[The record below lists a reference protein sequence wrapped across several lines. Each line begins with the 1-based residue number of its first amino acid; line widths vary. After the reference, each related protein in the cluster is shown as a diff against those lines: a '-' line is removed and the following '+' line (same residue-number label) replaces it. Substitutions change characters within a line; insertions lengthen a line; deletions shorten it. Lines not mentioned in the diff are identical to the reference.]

1 MIEKLSEAIKS
12 VYASA
17 FFKDSKAYMTATLN
31 VIDEGKNGHRAPG
44 SHRHA
49 IWKPFLPAISGVAR
63 SINFYPIA
71 PEKPEDGI
79 ANIAFGLGKYIVDG
93 GNGLRFSPRY
103 PKKILQLSTPELAL
117 GETQKTFYALDL
129 HAEAFTPNTDDTV
142 NL

>member
-1 MIEKLSEAIKS
+1 MIPNLRFNERMMIEKLSEAIKS

-31 VIDEGKNGHRAPG
+31 VIDEEKMGIVLQEVTGMQYGNR
-44 SHRHA
+44 
-49 IWKPFLPAISGVAR
+49 FYPAISGVAR

-93 GNGLRFSPRY
+93 GNGLRFSPQVSEKDPAAQHTGTCPWRNT
-103 PKKILQLSTPELAL
+103 KNILCP
-117 GETQKTFYALDL
+117 
-129 HAEAFTPNTDDTV
+129 
-142 NL
+142 